1 MRKVL
6 LMSDGLS
13 PVRDDDSDAVNLTPS
28 LTAGRMLRN
37 AREAVGLHVGA
48 LAVSMKIPVKKLEA
62 LEADRFDLLPDA
74 VFVRALASSVC
85 RTLKIDATPVL
96 EKLPRNH
103 VPELGPG
110 IRSVNEPFY
119 AYGKSGG
126 LSFLGLFA
134 KPSALWVLVLLI
146 GSIAVFFLP
155 ELQKINLHGGQNAA
169 LEGVNPQLSPASTAI
184 APQDVASM
192 PEPNLVAE
200 ERGSAAQTFPP
211 ELPQPVAANSAV
223 VQPVVRT
230 AAFAG
235 VGGATQQA
243 DMVSGKDGAND
254 PGADLLTLK
263 ARAPTWVKV
272 VDAKGTVQL
281 MKILVLGESANVGG
295 VAPLSV
301 VIGAADS
308 LDVKVRGLVFDLQS
322 VAKDN
327 VARFEVK

>member
-1 MRKVL
+1 
-6 LMSDGLS
+6 MSDGLN
-13 PVRDDDSDAVNLTPS
+13 PVRDDDSDAVNLMPS
-28 LTAGRMLRN
+28 LTAGRMLRD

-85 RTLKIDATPVL
+85 RTLKIDAAPIL

-110 IRSVNEPFY
+110 IRAVNEPFY

-126 LSFLGLFA
+126 LSFSGLFT
-134 KPSALWVLVLLI
+134 KPSVVMVLLLLV
-146 GSIAVFFLP
+146 GSVTLFFLP
-155 ELQKINLHGGQNAA
+155 ELQKFHLRSDEKPA
-169 LEGVNPQLSPASTAI
+169 LVDVNTQVSPVKATI
-184 APQDVASM
+184 APRDVTSM
-192 PEPNLVAE
+192 PEPNLAVDE
-200 ERGSAAQTFPP
+200 GDSPAQTIQPD
-211 ELPQPVAANSAV
+211 LPQPAAVTSVTVQSDADASAI
-223 VQPVVRT
+223 
-230 AAFAG
+230 AN
-235 VGGATQQA
+235 VGSAKQQVG
-243 DMVSGKDGAND
+243 MVSGKDIVDASG
-254 PGADLLTLK
+254 GDLLALN

-272 VDAKGTVQL
+272 IDAKGAVQL
-281 MKILVLGESANVGG
+281 MKILMAGETVNVGG
-295 VAPLSV
+295 MAPLSV

-308 LDVKVRGLVFDLQS
+308 LEVKVRGVAFDLQS